1 MASYE
6 NINIKIVILM
16 TAIFDSQGN
25 DDVVSFRLKYFFLNY
40 LWNCMADQRISIR
53 QFRERDLGK
62 WQIKLAFG
70 DFPGGPVAKTPHSQ
84 FRGPRFNP
92 WSGN

>member
-1 MASYE
+1 
-6 NINIKIVILM
+6 M

-40 LWNCMADQRISIR
+40 LWNCMAGQRISIR

-62 WQIKLAFG
+62 
-70 DFPGGPVAKTPHSQ
+70 
-84 FRGPRFNP
+84 
-92 WSGN
+92 